1 VQRLR
6 ANLDKV
12 PANQRPLAQA
22 ISKFLQHYQNE
33 DYLRGAKKV
42 ATAEVPAA
50 GGTGEHKAQPLKLDG
65 SSGSAVINFYNDMFQ
80 LVISDLQNVVGAKAH
95 GLFQGLIRGS
105 KNSDALLKQFD
116 MKDSANTIPL
126 RVKEQVK
133 TGEPEL
139 STQDLVQ
146 TFQLV
151 LRGLLIEES
160 RLLGP
165 KAADSTMSRM
175 VEKVAASHQQFR
187 PLLEQLSASL
197 KSKPA

>member
-1 VQRLR
+1 
-6 ANLDKV
+6 
-12 PANQRPLAQA
+12 
-22 ISKFLQHYQNE
+22 
-33 DYLRGAKKV
+33 
-42 ATAEVPAA
+42 
-50 GGTGEHKAQPLKLDG
+50 
-65 SSGSAVINFYNDMFQ
+65 
-80 LVISDLQNVVGAKAH
+80 
-95 GLFQGLIRGS
+95 
-105 KNSDALLKQFD
+105 